1 MKEKLDI
8 LQNIQKV
15 ESPAFLYPK
24 IIEKIRRKNLNTIS
38 YKEAFSLAI
47 ACVIVVILNIGI
59 ISMVQKNNR
68 PKESEI
74 ASLAKG
80 MQLFNDN
87 NLY

>member
-24 IIEKIRRKNLNTIS
+24 IIEKIRQKNLNTIS

-59 ISMVQKNNR
+59 ISMVLKNNR

-74 ASLAKG
+74 ASLARG
-80 MQLFNDN
+80 MQLIQDN

>member
-24 IIEKIRRKNLNTIS
+24 IIEKIRQNNLNAIS

-59 ISMVQKNNR
+59 ISMVLKNNR

-74 ASLAKG
+74 ASLARG
-80 MQLFNDN
+80 MQLFKDN